1 MVKFIKKNWQNVLW
15 GTLIVLL
22 FIPQTGFPIKVFF
35 NRLLSFSPSEV
46 TEDNRASLS
55 TYNWSLYDLNAN
67 GVNFDSAKGKVTVVN
82 SWATWCPP
90 CVAEMPSLQRLYD
103 AYGDRVAFYFVSNE
117 TPEKLHRFMNKKGYD
132 FPVYIS
138 KGMAPENLSSNSL
151 PTTYVISK
159 QGKILIE
166 KTGAAD
172 WDTESTKK
180 LLDRLLAE

>member
-1 MVKFIKKNWQNVLW
+1 MIERVKKNWQNIIFVLV
-15 GTLIVLL
+15 LILL
-22 FIPQTGFPIKVFF
+22 FIPQTGFPIKVFV
-35 NRLLSFSPSEV
+35 NRLISFGPTEV
-46 TEDNRASLS
+46 VKEKQFGLS
-55 TYNWSLYDLNAN
+55 TYNWTLQNLE
-67 GVNFDSAKGKVTVVN
+67 GEVINFEKSEGKVILLN
-82 SWATWCPP
+82 IWATWCPP

-132 FPVYIS
+132 FPVYIP

-166 KTGAAD
+166 KMGAAD
-172 WDTESTKK
+172 WETESTKK
-180 LLDRLLAE
+180 LLDRLLAQ